1 MEDKPAS
8 AASVVAADIPR
19 VEADQAPHRHGAH
32 DRPLRGILLVV
43 ASTVFLASSDAMAKY
58 LTVRLPTVEVAWMR
72 YLVFVAIMCPAV
84 IAASPKKTLR
94 TARPWLQAL
103 RGLTLVG
110 SSLLFMS
117 ALRVLPIAEATTTG
131 FVSPIFVTL
140 LSIVFL
146 RESVGLRRWLAT
158 IAGLVGVIIV
168 VRPGTSAFQPG
179 ALLAI
184 ASALCW
190 ACSLVATRRIVGHDS
205 SVTTMAY
212 SALTGLVVLSALM
225 PFGFVMPSIAD
236 VALGACIGLAA
247 TSGHWLVVLAYR
259 HADASVLAPLTYVQ
273 VIWATVLGYLV
284 FGNIPDAYTFTGAA
298 VIISSGLYIAHRERL
313 RRAAALRPA
322 LGRA

>member
-1 MEDKPAS
+1 M
-8 AASVVAADIPR
+8 
-19 VEADQAPHRHGAH
+19 
-32 DRPLRGILLVV
+32 LVV
-43 ASTVFLASSDAMAKY
+43 TSTVFLASSDAMAKY
-58 LTVRLPTVEVAWMR
+58 LTTRLPTVEVAWMR

-84 IAASPKKTLR
+84 IAASPGKALR
-94 TARPWLQAL
+94 TARPWLQTL
-103 RGLTLVG
+103 RGLTLVA

-117 ALRVLPIAEATTTG
+117 ALRVLPIAEATTAG

-146 RESVGLRRWLAT
+146 REAVGLRRWIAT
-158 IAGLVGVIIV
+158 IAGLIGVIIV

-190 ACSLVATRRIVGHDS
+190 ACSLVATRRIVGHDG

-212 SALTGLVVLSALM
+212 TALSGLVVLSALM
-225 PFGFVMPSIAD
+225 PFVFVMPSVAD
-236 VALGACIGLAA
+236 LALGACIGLAA

-259 HADASVLAPLTYVQ
+259 HSDASVLAPLTYVQ

-284 FGNIPDAYTFTGAA
+284 FGNIPDVYTFTGAA

-313 RRAAALRPA
+313 RRAAAQRPELA
-322 LGRA
+322 